1 MTSIRTR
8 QGTALSLCFGQA
20 ETGSGNPRFLF
31 FHFPLFILGLAALIV
46 AAGCASPGD
55 PNPPQPPVPQAITDL
70 AAHQAGDKV
79 VLVFTIPKSTVEGEP
94 LSEPPTIEIFRSY
107 IPSNA
112 KLKNGLPVDFP
123 KEPSYT
129 IPSALVSTYE
139 ADGRMT
145 FDDPLKPE
153 DLLQHSGEQV
163 VYLVRARASKKKDS
177 DASNPASVRVYP
189 AAEPIGNLAAQMTK
203 TAVEL
208 SWAPPAK
215 TTSGAPIAALTGY
228 RVYRSE
234 VDPKAA
240 TEAMTDPST
249 AKTVA
254 PLELLAL
261 TPSPHYGDSQ
271 FQFGRTYL
279 YSVRSVTQYE
289 ADSVESG
296 DSNLL
301 AVMPRDVFPPAAPQ
315 DLVSVLVPAS
325 GATPAHL
332 ELSWSI
338 SDAPDVTGYNFYR
351 SEDAAKLGERL
362 NRDLLP
368 TPAFRDMSAVPGR
381 TYSYTVTAVDRA
393 GNESLPSAPVS
404 VTVPA
409 EARKMNP

>member
-1 MTSIRTR
+1 LEIKIGSEPNFWRM
-8 QGTALSLCFGQA
+8 GQA
-20 ETGSGNPRFLF
+20 EASSCNFRFLLS
-31 FHFPLFILGLAALIV
+31 HFPLFFFAFAALIF

-55 PNPPQPPVPQAITDL
+55 PNPPEPPVPQAITDL

-79 VLVFTIPKSTVEGEP
+79 VLVFTIPKSTVEGDP
-94 LSEPPTIEIFRSY
+94 LSESPTIEIFRSY
-107 IPSNA
+107 APSNA
-112 KLKNGLPVDFP
+112 KLKNGLPENFP

-139 ADGRMT
+139 VDGRMT
-145 FDDPLKPE
+145 FNDPLNPE
-153 DLLQHSGEQV
+153 DLVRHSGEQA
-163 VYLVRARASKKKDS
+163 VYQVRARASKKKDS
-177 DASNPASVRVYP
+177 DASNSASVRVYP
-189 AAEPIGNLAAQMTK
+189 APEPVGNLAAQITK

-208 SWAPPAK
+208 SWTPPAK
-215 TTSGAPIAALTGY
+215 TTSGAPIAGLTGY

-234 VDPKAA
+234 VDSKAA
-240 TEAMTDPST
+240 ADASADPST

-261 TPSPHYGDSQ
+261 TPAAHYRDAQ
-271 FQFGRTYL
+271 FQFGHTYL

-301 AVMPRDVFPPAAPQ
+301 AVTPRDVYPPAAPQ
-315 DLVSVLVPAS
+315 DLVCVVVPAS

-332 ELSWSI
+332 EFSWSI
-338 SDAPDVTGYNFYR
+338 SDAPDAAGYNIYR
-351 SEDAAKLGERL
+351 SEDAAKPGERL
-362 NRDLLP
+362 NRELLP

-409 EARKMNP
+409 EAPKMNP